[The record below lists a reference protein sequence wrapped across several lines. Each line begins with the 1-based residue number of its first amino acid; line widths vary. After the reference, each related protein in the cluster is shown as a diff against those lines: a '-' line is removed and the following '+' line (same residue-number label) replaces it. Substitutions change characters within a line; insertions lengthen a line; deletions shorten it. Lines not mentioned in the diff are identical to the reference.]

1 MSQIGVSFTP
11 SVGSVISV
19 VLDNFGSNE
28 MPRSYQ
34 SSSSLS
40 LSANG
45 AAVLTGP
52 AFRQKYQWVI
62 SSILDAP
69 DAYQVDLLFQS
80 WDHDRSL
87 GLPAACGVTDQT
99 WGPSISTNAI
109 FVTPP
114 SFVRL
119 SPKSTLVSFGL
130 EEV

>member
-1 MSQIGVSFTP
+1 MSQIGVSYTP
-11 SVGSVISV
+11 SVGSVVSI

-28 MPRSYQ
+28 MPRTYQ
-34 SSSSLS
+34 AATSLS

-45 AAVLTGP
+45 ASVLTGP
-52 AFRQKYQWVI
+52 SFRQKYQWVI
-62 SSILDAP
+62 SSILETA

-80 WDHDRSL
+80 WDYDRAL
-87 GLPAACGVTDQT
+87 GLPAACGITDET

-119 SPKSTLVSFGL
+119 SPALTLASFGL